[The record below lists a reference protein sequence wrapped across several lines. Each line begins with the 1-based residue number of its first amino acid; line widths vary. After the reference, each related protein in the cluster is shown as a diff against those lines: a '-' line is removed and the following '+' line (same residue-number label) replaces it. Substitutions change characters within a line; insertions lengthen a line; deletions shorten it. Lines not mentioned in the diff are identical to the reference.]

1 MDACH
6 DKWLQSV
13 TSLVLSKIVLS
24 RQIIH
29 HWTEFPKV
37 LWISDEGSKKKGSER
52 MLREF
57 GLVLEL
63 LEVIM
68 TKSVVL
74 LLRRYAKLKDTWLGP
89 KYTLNTLNTSFV

>member
-1 MDACH
+1 
-6 DKWLQSV
+6 
-13 TSLVLSKIVLS
+13 
-24 RQIIH
+24 
-29 HWTEFPKV
+29 
-37 LWISDEGSKKKGSER
+37 

-74 LLRRYAKLKDTWLGP
+74 LLRHYAKLKDTWLGP